1 MRAIDL
7 AIEFSLRDG
16 SKLSLLYVL
25 ALPAVGLS
33 EEGLEALKKAG
44 ESALDEADSKCLSSG
59 LKTSKILKIVENS
72 STAYEID
79 KVAVEGRYDCVI
91 LGSRGYAG
99 MRGILMGSVGVSLA
113 ISLPCTTI
121 IVR

>member
-1 MRAIDL
+1 MRAVDL

-16 SKLSLLYVL
+16 SKLSLINVIASPVAGISEK
-25 ALPAVGLS
+25 AL
-33 EEGLEALKKAG
+33 EELKKAG
-44 ESALDEADSKCLSSG
+44 EVALDEAESRCQSYG
-59 LKTSKILKIVENS
+59 LKASKILKAIENS

-79 KVAVEGRYDCVI
+79 QAAVEGKFDCVI

-99 MRGILMGSVGVSLA
+99 KRGILMGSVSVSLA

>member
-1 MRAIDL
+1 MRALEL

-16 SKLSLLYVL
+16 SKLSLINVVT
-25 ALPAVGLS
+25 PPVVGIS
-33 EEGLEALKKAG
+33 DEGLAEMKKAG
-44 ESALDEADSKCLSSG
+44 EAVLDEAEAKCLSSG
-59 LKTSKILKIVENS
+59 VKASKVLKVIENS

-79 KVAVEGRYDCVI
+79 QYAVDGKFDCVI

-99 MRGILMGSVGVSLA
+99 KRGILMESLSVSLA